1 MHTTKLKKVT
11 VVAESVLE
19 DHLLRELRAL
29 GARGYTIT
37 EVRGEGSRGMRTMEL
52 GGKNVRV
59 ELLVGPEV
67 ADRILEHLA
76 ERYFPHYAVVAYV
89 ENVEVVRG
97 EKYV

>member
-1 MHTTKLKKVT
+1 VDTTKLKKVT

-37 EVRGEGSRGMRTMEL
+37 EARGEGSRGMRTMEL
-52 GGKNVRV
+52 GGKNVRI

>member
-37 EVRGEGSRGMRTMEL
+37 EARGEGSRGMRTMEL
-52 GGKNVRV
+52 GGKNVRI